1 MNVTVRESA
10 HLRAGAGADA
20 DAGAGAGAES
30 FKDRTEM
37 CRRGGFFTFLFSVPG
52 LLHINFGGE
61 TC

>member
-10 HLRAGAGADA
+10 HLRAGAGAGA
-20 DAGAGAGAES
+20 DAGAES
-30 FKDRTEM
+30 FKDRIEM